1 MLGSGNVAG
10 HLAIGLDH
18 IADVIQVY
26 SPNIQH
32 ASSLAD
38 KLKKAQAVDNTDEIV
53 TDADFYI
60 IAVKD
65 DAISSL
71 AAKVTANGGIWAHT
85 SGSVPMS
92 VFEGVKDRYGV
103 FYPLQTFNR
112 HDSIDFST
120 LPMLIEGGDEETET
134 ALFNLASMISKD
146 VHRATSGDRAVFH
159 RAAVFACNFANY
171 MWCMADDILHTRG
184 FDLTLFRPLLT
195 KTLENALNS
204 TPYNAQTGPARRGDK
219 KVMDKHLSLLTPD
232 QAEVYSLMSRLI
244 YERFNRPLSDEPNK

>member
-92 VFEGVKDRYGV
+92 VFEGVKDKYGV

-159 RAAVFACNFANY
+159 
-171 MWCMADDILHTRG
+171 
-184 FDLTLFRPLLT
+184 
-195 KTLENALNS
+195 
-204 TPYNAQTGPARRGDK
+204 
-219 KVMDKHLSLLTPD
+219 
-232 QAEVYSLMSRLI
+232 
-244 YERFNRPLSDEPNK
+244 